1 MKDSAHVEP
10 KDNGN
15 AKKMTSRRVVGVS
28 NFEFISG
35 FFLFHS
41 SLPCFVC
48 QSMDKYQVKC
58 TVVFGVLG

>member
-1 MKDSAHVEP
+1 MKDNAHVEP

-15 AKKMTSRRVVGVS
+15 GKNMASGRIVGVS
-28 NFEFISG
+28 KFEVISG

-58 TVVFGVLG
+58 SVVFGVLV